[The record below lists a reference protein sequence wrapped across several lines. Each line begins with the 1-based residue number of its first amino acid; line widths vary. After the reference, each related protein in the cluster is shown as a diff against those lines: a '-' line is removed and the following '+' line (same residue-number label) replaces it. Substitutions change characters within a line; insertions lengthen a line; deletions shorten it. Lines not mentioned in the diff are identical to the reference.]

1 MSNSRIEEVIKHYP
15 QVTGIHPACVAVP
28 GISQDDYA
36 SLLKSISEDGL
47 GHDIVLTQDGLL
59 VDGRNRLIACFE
71 ASVEPRF
78 RKSSTDPWV
87 IAYTEN
93 IARRHL
99 EVGQKAAFA
108 HARLE
113 HEREEAKKRKQGGQ
127 GGVLLPETFPEAKGD
142 SRDKAG
148 VAVGISGKSVEKYDF
163 ILEVAPDIASQV
175 GAGSMSLEAGF
186 KAAKK
191 REAEKRSSQ
200 IMPEPPKLKVEQEKA
215 EITTSKGVVSLINMP
230 TKPVFNATNNS
241 VDWAAWTWNP
251 VTGCEHGCKF
261 CYAREIANSDRM
273 AAVYPNKFEPTYHP
287 YRLSAPKNTKRPD
300 SEDTRDHRVFVCSMA
315 DLFGK
320 WVPDKWIKSVFDS
333 CLASPEWEYLFLTKW
348 PARYSQMPLLKKAW
362 YGASVIQQSDVSRVE
377 KAMSGFETDCVKWI
391 SLEPMLQSIR
401 FNDLSW
407 CDLVVIGSQT
417 STTQPDGFVP
427 AFAPNFD
434 WVVDVVNQ
442 CREFDVPYYL
452 KDNLG
457 MVNPGMKLPKSL
469 PRRRA

>member
-59 VDGRNRLIACFE
+59 VDGRNRLVACYD

-113 HEREEAKKRKQGGQ
+113 HEREEARKRQGARTDIR
-127 GGVLLPETFPEAKGD
+127 ETFPECSEGR

-148 VAVGISGKSVEKYDF
+148 AAVGISGKSVEKYDF
-163 ILEVAPDIASQV
+163 ILDVAPDIASQV
-175 GAGSMSLEAGF
+175 GAGIISLEAGY

-191 REAEKRSSQ
+191 REAEKKANWVAT
-200 IMPEPPKLKVEQEKA
+200 EETKPKAEQTKT
-215 EITTSKGVVSLINMP
+215 EITTAKNVVSLINMP
-230 TKPVFNATNNS
+230 KKPVFNATNNS

-287 YRLSAPKNTKRPD
+287 YRLSAPKNTKKPESND
-300 SEDTRDHRVFVCSMA
+300 ARDHRVFVCSMA

-320 WVPDKWIKSVFDS
+320 WVPNEWIKSVFDS
-333 CLASPEWEYLFLTKW
+333 CLESPEWEYLFLTKW

-377 KAMSGFETDCVKWI
+377 KAMSSFETDCVKWI
-391 SLEPMLQSIR
+391 SLEPMLQPIQFS
-401 FNDLSW
+401 DLAW

-457 MVNPGMKLPKSL
+457 MVNPGMKLPKSP